1 LKPENSGRLKK
12 AVILILPYVFL
23 FWFFSKAA
31 GAYRLSAG
39 TDMVSKMAG
48 ALAGLG
54 AYINRNP
61 LPALNLHDL
70 SAGLLGAAAVRV
82 AVYFKGRNAK
92 KYRHGVE
99 YGSARWGT
107 KEDIRPFIAPKFE
120 DNILLTQTERIMIGR
135 NKIPKYNINKNVLV
149 IGGSGS
155 GKTRFHLKP
164 NLMQMNASY
173 VVTDPKGLV
182 Y

>member
-1 LKPENSGRLKK
+1 MKHSGGLKK
-12 AVILILPYVFL
+12 ILIRLLPYVFL
-23 FWFFSKAA
+23 FWLFSKAA

-39 TDMVSKMAG
+39 KDVVSKAAG

-54 AYINRNP
+54 TFISRNP
-61 LPALNLHDL
+61 LPGLNPHDL
-70 SAGLLGAAAVRV
+70 LAGILGAAAVRA
-82 AVYFKGRNAK
+82 AVYIKGKNAK

-99 YGSARWGT
+99 YGSTRWGT
-107 KEDIRPFIAPKFE
+107 EKDIRPFIAPKFE
-120 DNILLTQTERIMIGR
+120 DNILLTQTERVMLGR
-135 NKIPKYNINKNVLV
+135 NRMPKYNINKNVLV

-173 VVTDPKGLV
+173 VVTDPNR
-182 Y
+182 